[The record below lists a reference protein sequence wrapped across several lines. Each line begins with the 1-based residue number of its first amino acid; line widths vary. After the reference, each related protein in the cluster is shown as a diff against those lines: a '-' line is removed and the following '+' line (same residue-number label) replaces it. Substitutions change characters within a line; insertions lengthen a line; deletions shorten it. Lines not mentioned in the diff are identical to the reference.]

1 MNYTTFEVRVRYSET
16 DQMSFV
22 HHSNYFKY
30 FELARLEWLNFLGIS
45 YSQIEES
52 GVLMPVFRASAEYIK
67 PLFFD
72 ESFKITISLMNPP
85 KATLKFQYVV
95 FNSKNIIVKEL
106 PVNWTHVPES
116 KLNIFI
122 DPWKMIIDIAK
133 FYKKLN

>member
-1 MNYTTFEVRVRYSET
+1 MNYTTVEVRVRYAET

-22 HHSNYFKY
+22 HHSNYLKY

-72 ESFKITISLMNPP
+72 ESFKITVSLIDPP

-95 FNSKNIIVKEL
+95 VNSKNITVCKGETVL
-106 PVNWTHVPES
+106 AFLS
-116 KLNIFI
+116 KKTMRPTRCPKILNE
-122 DPWKMIIDIAK
+122 K
-133 FYKKLN
+133 FS

>member
-1 MNYTTFEVRVRYSET
+1 MNYTTTEVRVRYSET

-72 ESFKITISLMNPP
+72 ESFKITVSLMNPP
-85 KATLKFQYVV
+85 KATLKFQYLVI
-95 FNSKNIIVKEL
+95 NSKNIIVCRGETVLAFLSKKTMRPIRCPKILKE
-106 PVNWTHVPES
+106 
-116 KLNIFI
+116 
-122 DPWKMIIDIAK
+122 K
-133 FYKKLN
+133 FN

>member
-1 MNYTTFEVRVRYSET
+1 MNYTTVEVRVRYSET

-72 ESFKITISLMNPP
+72 ESFKITVSLMNPP

-95 FNSKNIIVKEL
+95 VNSKNIIVCKGETVL
-106 PVNWTHVPES
+106 AFLS
-116 KLNIFI
+116 KKTMRPTRCPKILNE
-122 DPWKMIIDIAK
+122 K
-133 FYKKLN
+133 FS

>member
-1 MNYTTFEVRVRYSET
+1 MNYTTTEVRVRYSET

-67 PLFFD
+67 PLFFE
-72 ESFKITISLMNPP
+72 ESFKITVSLMDPP
-85 KATLKFQYVV
+85 KATLKFQYLVI
-95 FNSKNIIVKEL
+95 NSKNIIVCRGETVLAFLSKKTMRPIRCPKILKE
-106 PVNWTHVPES
+106 
-116 KLNIFI
+116 
-122 DPWKMIIDIAK
+122 K
-133 FYKKLN
+133 FN

>member
-72 ESFKITISLMNPP
+72 ESFKITVSLVNPP
-85 KATLKFQYVV
+85 KATLKFQYLVI
-95 FNSKNIIVKEL
+95 NSKNTIVCRGETVLAFLSKKTMRPIRCPKILKE
-106 PVNWTHVPES
+106 
-116 KLNIFI
+116 
-122 DPWKMIIDIAK
+122 K
-133 FYKKLN
+133 FN